1 MTASS
6 LSPERMDELAALQR
20 RAYGPDADIE
30 QDQDA
35 VARLRELEDLARR
48 GAIADEVAPVAGEP
62 PASVEAPAE
71 ETAATDEAAPAEVI
85 DVGDVPP
92 APADPQPAPADPQST
107 PAGAASV
114 SSDDTQS
121 GADAASAAATDG
133 EPTAPAASTAPK
145 GFFGRV
151 ATWWRRIPRW
161 TIAVVAVIAGA
172 VVSVGLGAA
181 AAAQPA
187 ARLGIDSSRAGSDIV
202 FLPDGALVYYELE
215 QEDIRLHEMFGDLQV
230 VSGINDS
237 DQECLFAAVG
247 DRWLNGGCAPAEF
260 GAVFDITD
268 DYGLQELTDPDLPQR
283 STIRLILKGE
293 VVEVWVHIGE
303 GPRIIEG

>member
-6 LSPERMDELAALQR
+6 LSPERLDELAALRR

-35 VARLRELEDLARR
+35 VARLQELEDLARP
-48 GAIADEVAPVAGEP
+48 GTVADAAPPVEGQAP
-62 PASVEAPAE
+62 TSVDAAVEEAAAPIQP
-71 ETAATDEAAPAEVI
+71 ETAAVI
-85 DVGDVPP
+85 DVADVPP
-92 APADPQPAPADPQST
+92 APMGAQPAG
-107 PAGAASV
+107 AGAASV
-114 SSDDTQS
+114 SSGDDRSAT
-121 GADAASAAATDG
+121 DAAAAAETKA
-133 EPTAPAASTAPK
+133 ETAPPVEQPAPK
-145 GFFGRV
+145 GFFARI
-151 ATWWRRIPRW
+151 AAWWRRIPRW
-161 TIAVVAVIAGA
+161 TIAVVAVIVGA
-172 VVSVGLGAA
+172 VASVGLGAA
-181 AAAQPA
+181 ASAQPA
-187 ARLGIDSSRAGSDIV
+187 ARLGIDSSRVGSDIV
-202 FLPDGALVYYELE
+202 FLPEGALVYYELE
-215 QEDIRLHEMFGDLQV
+215 RDDIRLHEAFGDLQV

-293 VVEVWVHIGE
+293 VVEVWVHVGE

>member
-6 LSPERMDELAALQR
+6 LSPERLDELAALQR

-48 GAIADEVAPVAGEP
+48 GAIADEVAPVAEEP
-62 PASVEAPAE
+62 PASAEAPAE
-71 ETAATDEAAPAEVI
+71 ETAATDEAARAEAI

-92 APADPQPAPADPQST
+92 APADPQST
-107 PAGAASV
+107 PAGEASV
-114 SSDDTQS
+114 SSDDTQ
-121 GADAASAAATDG
+121 GEADAASAAATDG

-202 FLPDGALVYYELE
+202 FLPDGALVYYQLE